1 MAGGEKNKS
10 LSSSLTERALLSY
23 MIRLNYAYA
32 GKYLLTL
39 TGRSDGYSAFGA
51 NNKYA
56 FFPSAAAA
64 WNISSEEFMENT
76 RNWLDMMKL
85 RVSYGANGNQGIN
98 AYQTLDRLSLTQ
110 YVWGD
115 GGNTV
120 NGVYLPTNGVG
131 NPNLKWETTYTFNTG
146 IDFGLFNGR
155 LSGNIDFYIAN
166 TKDLL
171 MNRTVPYMNG
181 YRSIL
186 DNIGQTRNVGVEF
199 ALNSINIETK
209 DNYHAILTASRQNSV
224 YYIEQYRKG
233 NKAIQYENSYI
244 KDGNKIKI
252 SNKTHY
258 NSNTENF
265 SLISDGINKE
275 KVKGSE
281 DIQNL
286 EWQDLSELKINS
298 LYSAIYSKVKK
309 INYEKRDCYLI
320 QDFGQE
326 IVVEANTGNII
337 RMVSSLPEEQTTT
350 FEYFRE
356 FDTVQDSDIIRPET
370 TDYMEK

>member
-1 MAGGEKNKS
+1 MKEKECKLVQDLLPNYIEKLTSKESNKIIETHLKECPECKRILEDMQYDIGLKSKEQCQKETKYMKKYRNKLKILKFLGLILLIIVLAFVVNTIRKYIILNDLYNKS
-10 LSSSLTERALLSY
+10 
-23 MIRLNYAYA
+23 
-32 GKYLLTL
+32 
-39 TGRSDGYSAFGA
+39 
-51 NNKYA
+51 
-56 FFPSAAAA
+56 
-64 WNISSEEFMENT
+64 
-76 RNWLDMMKL
+76 
-85 RVSYGANGNQGIN
+85 
-98 AYQTLDRLSLTQ
+98 QT
-110 YVWGD
+110 
-115 GGNTV
+115 
-120 NGVYLPTNGVG
+120 
-131 NPNLKWETTYTFNTG
+131 
-146 IDFGLFNGR
+146 
-155 LSGNIDFYIAN
+155 
-166 TKDLL
+166 
-171 MNRTVPYMNG
+171 
-181 YRSIL
+181 
-186 DNIGQTRNVGVEF
+186 
-199 ALNSINIETK
+199 INIETK

-309 INYEKRDCYLI
+309 INYEKMDCYLI

>member
-1 MAGGEKNKS
+1 MKEKECKLVQDLLPNYIEKLTSKESNKIIETHLKECPECKRILEDMQYDIGLKSKEQCQKETKYMKKYRNKLKILKFLGLILLIIVLAFVVNTIRKYIILNDLYNKS
-10 LSSSLTERALLSY
+10 
-23 MIRLNYAYA
+23 
-32 GKYLLTL
+32 
-39 TGRSDGYSAFGA
+39 
-51 NNKYA
+51 
-56 FFPSAAAA
+56 
-64 WNISSEEFMENT
+64 
-76 RNWLDMMKL
+76 
-85 RVSYGANGNQGIN
+85 
-98 AYQTLDRLSLTQ
+98 QT
-110 YVWGD
+110 
-115 GGNTV
+115 
-120 NGVYLPTNGVG
+120 
-131 NPNLKWETTYTFNTG
+131 
-146 IDFGLFNGR
+146 
-155 LSGNIDFYIAN
+155 
-166 TKDLL
+166 
-171 MNRTVPYMNG
+171 
-181 YRSIL
+181 
-186 DNIGQTRNVGVEF
+186 
-199 ALNSINIETK
+199 INIETK

-356 FDTVQDSDIIRPET
+356 FDTVQDSDIIRTET

>member
-1 MAGGEKNKS
+1 MKEKECKLVQDLLPNYIEKLTSEESNRIIETHLKECPECKRILENMQYDIGLKPKEQCQKETKYMKKYRNKLKILKFLGLILLIIVLAFVINTTRKYIILNDLYNKS
-10 LSSSLTERALLSY
+10 
-23 MIRLNYAYA
+23 
-32 GKYLLTL
+32 
-39 TGRSDGYSAFGA
+39 
-51 NNKYA
+51 
-56 FFPSAAAA
+56 
-64 WNISSEEFMENT
+64 
-76 RNWLDMMKL
+76 
-85 RVSYGANGNQGIN
+85 
-98 AYQTLDRLSLTQ
+98 QT
-110 YVWGD
+110 
-115 GGNTV
+115 
-120 NGVYLPTNGVG
+120 
-131 NPNLKWETTYTFNTG
+131 
-146 IDFGLFNGR
+146 
-155 LSGNIDFYIAN
+155 
-166 TKDLL
+166 
-171 MNRTVPYMNG
+171 
-181 YRSIL
+181 
-186 DNIGQTRNVGVEF
+186 
-199 ALNSINIETK
+199 INIETK

-224 YYIEQYRKG
+224 YYIEQYRKE

-275 KVKGSE
+275 KVKRAE
-281 DIQNL
+281 NIQNL

-309 INYEKRDCYLI
+309 INYEKKDCYLI
-320 QDFGQE
+320 QDFCQE

>member
-1 MAGGEKNKS
+1 MKEK
-10 LSSSLTERALLSY
+10 EC
-23 MIRLNYAYA
+23 
-32 GKYLLTL
+32 
-39 TGRSDGYSAFGA
+39 
-51 NNKYA
+51 
-56 FFPSAAAA
+56 
-64 WNISSEEFMENT
+64 
-76 RNWLDMMKL
+76 KL
-85 RVSYGANGNQGIN
+85 VQ
-98 AYQTLDRLSLTQ
+98 
-110 YVWGD
+110 
-115 GGNTV
+115 
-120 NGVYLPTNGVG
+120 
-131 NPNLKWETTYTFNTG
+131 
-146 IDFGLFNGR
+146 
-155 LSGNIDFYIAN
+155 
-166 TKDLL
+166 DLL
-171 MNRTVPYMNG
+171 PNYIEKLTSKESNK
-181 YRSIL
+181 I
-186 DNIGQTRNVGVEF
+186 
-199 ALNSINIETK
+199 IETHLK
-209 DNYHAILTASRQNSV
+209 ECPECKRILEDMQYDIGLKSKEQCQKETKYMKKYRNKLKILKFLGLILLIIVLAFVVNTIRNYHAILTASRQNSV